1 MKAKI
6 GEKYP
11 DELKAA
17 EEEELKRMPLPAD
30 NWFLHYFQKIKIS
43 SNFRIMVSEEQLKA
57 EEELLNDAPPAETP
71 AAEAETKPAPG

>member
-30 NWFLHYFQKIKIS
+30 NWFLHTLKKKIKF
-43 SNFRIMVSEEQLKA
+43 NQFSESW
-57 EEELLNDAPPAETP
+57 
-71 AAEAETKPAPG
+71 